1 MGDQSRVLTSE
12 TDEALAEL
20 ARRHVAICGREDGA
34 CEHELAGADGRRVV
48 LVCDPSGV
56 AWWGATR
63 TLLVADLH
71 LEKGASFAR
80 RGQMLPPFDT
90 AVTLE
95 RLERAVARWS
105 PERIVALGDSFH
117 DDEAAAGLTLPARRA
132 IGALQRGR
140 DWIWI
145 TGNHDPSPPAG
156 LGGDSV
162 GEIVEGGLVLRHEPR
177 LGATPDEPAG
187 EIAGHLHP
195 RAGLTVRG
203 KHIRRSCFAASATR
217 MILPS
222 FGAYTGG
229 LSVFHPAFRGLFPG
243 RRFTALLRSERQVFK
258 VSASKLG

>member
-1 MGDQSRVLTSE
+1 MSDQSRVLTSE

-20 ARRHVAICGREDGA
+20 ARKHVAVCGRQDGA
-34 CEHELAGADGRRVV
+34 CEHELAGSDGRTVA

-80 RGQMLPPFDT
+80 RGQMLPPHDT
-90 AVTLE
+90 DITLR
-95 RLERAVARWS
+95 RLAAAIARWK
-105 PERIVALGDSFH
+105 PRRVVALGDSFH
-117 DDEAAAGLTLPARRA
+117 DDIAAAHLTLPARHA
-132 IGALQRGR
+132 IAEMQAHR
-140 DWIWI
+140 DWVWI
-145 TGNHDPSPPAG
+145 TGNHDPSPPAD
-156 LGGDSV
+156 LGGDCAD
-162 GEIVEGGLVLRHEPR
+162 ELREGGLVLRHEPR
-177 LGATPDEPAG
+177 LCETPTEPAG

-195 RAGLTVRG
+195 RAGLAVRG
-203 KHIRRSCFAASATR
+203 KYIKRSCFAASATR
-217 MILPS
+217 MIMPS

-243 RRFTALLRSERQVFK
+243 RKFCALLRSETQIFK